1 MMLQI
6 RIYVALSVKLRHISG
21 MFETIGWRNVPG
33 VEHRE
38 TQELDFKSMI
48 QRVLLATHFLPS
60 SLNHSLPFTRTVVES
75 QKCLLGQCPG
85 ESSS

>member
-38 TQELDFKSMI
+38 NP
-48 QRVLLATHFLPS
+48 RVGF
-60 SLNHSLPFTRTVVES
+60 
-75 QKCLLGQCPG
+75 
-85 ESSS
+85 